1 MSSSHGEDAVMSE
14 ANSDPGRSELIRRYD
29 VPRETIGRLDCYAA
43 MLGEWQNRLNLVGPA
58 TLPDRWTRHFLD
70 SAQLLDHA
78 PRGPL
83 NWIDFGSGAGFPG
96 LVIAMLRP
104 DVQMTL
110 VESRAKKCAF
120 LQAVAENCGIAD
132 RVSIHAERIEALP
145 QRRFDVISARALASL
160 PQLFDWGLRFAESD
174 TIWLLPKGASVES
187 EIHAAKEKFIFS
199 ADLQPSLTDAS
210 ARIVVARAVQ
220 RRKRK

>member
-1 MSSSHGEDAVMSE
+1 MTPHQDASAVTTE
-14 ANSDPGRSELIRRYD
+14 LNDQGRAELIRRYD
-29 VPRETIGRLDCYAA
+29 VPRETIALLDRYAA
-43 MLGEWQNRLNLVGPA
+43 MLGEWQSRLNLVGPA
-58 TLPDRWTRHFLD
+58 TLPERWTRHFLD
-70 SAQLLDHA
+70 SAQLLDYA
-78 PRGPL
+78 PQGPL
-83 NWIDFGSGAGFPG
+83 NWIDIGSGAGFPG

-104 DVQMTL
+104 DVQITL

-120 LQAVAENCGIAD
+120 LQAVADNCGIAD
-132 RVSIHAERIEALP
+132 RVSIRAERIEALP
-145 QRRFDVISARALASL
+145 QKQFDVISARALASL
-160 PQLFDWGLRFAESD
+160 PQLFDWGLRFAESG

-210 ARIVVARAVQ
+210 ARIVVARDVQ